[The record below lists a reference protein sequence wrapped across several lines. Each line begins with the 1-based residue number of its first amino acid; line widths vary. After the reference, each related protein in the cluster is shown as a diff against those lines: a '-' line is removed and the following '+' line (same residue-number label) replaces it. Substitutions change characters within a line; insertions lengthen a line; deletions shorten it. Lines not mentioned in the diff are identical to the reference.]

1 MSIEE
6 IAKDYKK
13 QNGNKYIKNNDLL
26 FYIISRLDS
35 LERESSVDREEL
47 TKVKTQLKIF
57 WILLPIS
64 ISLTFFIVNII

>member
-1 MSIEE
+1 MDIEDV
-6 IAKDYKK
+6 AKEYKK

-57 WILLPIS
+57 WILLPVS

>member
-1 MSIEE
+1 MDIEDV
-6 IAKDYKK
+6 AKEYKK

-57 WILLPIS
+57 WILLPVS
-64 ISLTFFIVNII
+64 ISLTFFIINII